1 MTDTRVRGD
10 RGRWSTLRI
19 WGLALGFTG
28 SLLAVGCG
36 GPDQERVPLGE
47 GQATTQQAVEDLP
60 EAIQERLNLANTAY
74 RERNYETALRHFTRI
89 TEEAPG
95 LAAGWYGVGMTY
107 AAMGDQAAADS
118 AMMQVHRLAPEM
130 PLQHPGAGAPPNPH
144 PSPPSGTDEGQ
155 DGYGGV
161 PGY

>member
-1 MTDTRVRGD
+1 MTDTKLRDGRSRWHTVLIRGI
-10 RGRWSTLRI
+10 TL
-19 WGLALGFTG
+19 GLTG
-28 SLLAVGCG
+28 SLLVVGCG
-36 GPDQERVPLGE
+36 AEDRERVPLGE
-47 GQATTQQAVEDLP
+47 NQATTQQAVEDLP

-144 PSPPSGTDEGQ
+144 PSPPSGDDEAR

-161 PGY
+161 QGY